1 MSFLRKSVVMLCVAS
16 MFSGCALVD
25 HQVAKYKLENHAE
38 TVDARMT
45 LAMQPAA
52 SSRVMDNEGVWV
64 NKRSLSVKEEQLPA
78 VFRAP
83 LSMSFG
89 GRASLKDVTN
99 LISRETGL
107 RFAFA
112 PDVQQEGATGFLNA
126 GFQSEEDLRSL
137 LTRITAQQDMSWK
150 YTDGGV
156 EIFRFDT
163 KVFQVAALPGTTEF
177 TSQVSNKNSA
187 GAGASSSQSSSGQDS
202 RFTMKLEFWKGV
214 RDDLKNLVQSGAYS
228 VSESNGT
235 VTVTGTPQVLA
246 SVESYIKNLNA
257 MKMRQVALEVRA
269 YSVELSAGSN
279 FGVSWEAAYARIAQG
294 LNVSAV
300 TPASSISGLGAITA
314 VLSPSADSRFAGSQI
329 VLSALSTMGK
339 TSVAAEASQLVLS
352 GESVPV
358 SSLRKV
364 SYLAE
369 IQTSAVPNA
378 GTQTS
383 LKQGSETEGF
393 AMTITPSI
401 VSGDYVQIAGVI
413 DLSSIDRI
421 VLNGS
426 GGQQVQ
432 SPEVSTRS
440 LPIKVGLKSG
450 ETYLFGLRQNI
461 ANIDD
466 SGLLGTSTLL
476 TPMGGNHG
484 SKETRKT
491 IVVTVTARVVNP
503 QTH

>member
-1 MSFLRKSVVMLCVAS
+1 MSFLLRPLAMLCAAS
-16 MFSGCALVD
+16 MFSGCAVVD

-38 TVDARMT
+38 TVEGRMS

-52 SSRVMDNEGVWV
+52 SPRAMESEGVWV
-64 NKRSLSVKEEQLPA
+64 NKRALSVREEQLPA
-78 VFRAP
+78 VFRSP
-83 LSMSFG
+83 LGLAFG
-89 GRASLKDVTN
+89 GRSSLRDVTN

-112 PDVQQEGATGFLNA
+112 ADVQQEAATGFLNA

-137 LTRITAQQDMSWK
+137 LTRVTAQQNMSWK

-156 EIFRFDT
+156 EVFRFDT
-163 KVFQVAALPGTTEF
+163 KVFQVAALPGSTEF
-177 TSQVSNKNSA
+177 SSQVSNKNNS
-187 GAGASSSQSSSGQDS
+187 GGGSGSSQASSGQDS
-202 RFTMKLEFWKGV
+202 RYSVKLEFWKGV
-214 RDDLKNLVQSGAYS
+214 RDDVRNLVASGAYS
-228 VSESNGT
+228 VSETNGT

-246 SVESYIKNLNA
+246 SVETYIKNLNA

-269 YSVELSAGSN
+269 YSVEMSAGSN
-279 FGVSWEAAYARIAQG
+279 FGLNWEAAYARMSQG
-294 LNVSAV
+294 LNVTAV
-300 TPASSISGLGAITA
+300 TPPALNGLGAITA
-314 VLSPSADSRFAGSQI
+314 VLSSSADSRFAGSQI
-329 VLSALSTMGK
+329 VASALSSMGK

-369 IQTSAVPNA
+369 IQTSAVANA
-378 GTQTS
+378 ATQTS
-383 LKQGSETEGF
+383 LKQASETEGF
-393 AMTITPSI
+393 AMTLTPSI
-401 VSGDYVQIAGVI
+401 VSGDYVQIAGTI
-413 DLSSIDRI
+413 DLASIDRI

-461 ANIDD
+461 ANVDD
-466 SGLLGTSTLL
+466 SGLLGASTLL
-476 TPMGGNHG
+476 TPLGGNHG